1 MVIRTRRQRIL
12 QVLGLYA
19 VAAAAIAYFGFHAW
33 HGDHGMVAKQQLV
46 AEIAALQGQLDR
58 LKAERVEVERRVKLL
73 RPEALD
79 PDMLDQRARQM
90 LNFADPRDLVLL
102 TPAR

>member
-12 QVLGLYA
+12 QILGLYA
-19 VAAAAIAYFGFHAW
+19 VAASAIAYFGFHAW

-58 LKAERVEVERRVKLL
+58 LKAERAEVERRVKLL

-90 LNFADPRDLVLL
+90 LNFADPRDLILL